1 MVMMS
6 PFFIF
11 NIQVCYNLNDPTA
24 KDREINGL
32 IKATKFIGNKKGII
46 LSLDEEFT
54 IKENGVKIRAL
65 SARKW
70 CYDLT
75 DLYLL

>member
-11 NIQVCYNLNDPTA
+11 NIQVCYNLNDPTTNA
-24 KDREINGL
+24 REINGL
-32 IKATKFIGNKKGII
+32 NKVTKFISNKKGII

-54 IKENGVKIRAL
+54 IKENGVEMLKYRL
-65 SARKW
+65 F
-70 CYDLT
+70 
-75 DLYLL
+75 LLPAWK